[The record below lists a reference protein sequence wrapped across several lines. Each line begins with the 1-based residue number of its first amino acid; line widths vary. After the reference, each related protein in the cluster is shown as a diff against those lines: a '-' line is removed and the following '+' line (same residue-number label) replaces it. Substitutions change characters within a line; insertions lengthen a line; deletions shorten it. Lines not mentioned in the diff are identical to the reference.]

1 MSMKRNFAFIADH
14 FLLYSRKIYPI
25 RVSPC
30 FITTRRSFHFAGNE
44 KLKHFTILRSQH
56 FSSQNYIQKSINDPQ
71 LTIKDVKQRLS
82 EIMGVRKGFS
92 EPPNRSNLLQY
103 LPETQDELPFRS
115 MKDSFVTA
123 LIPLSTDRILQ
134 DKYMTLM
141 GNVRKGRLLED
152 MDIFA
157 VWTCVKYINNPKMKA
172 DEFFPYSIVTAAVN
186 QITFKGWPCK
196 VTDDMRISGQVQWVG
211 KTSLEICV
219 WLESFIS
226 NEWKLFAK
234 AYFIMVAR
242 NSTNTTGAFVNKLKP
257 EGADE
262 EETYAKAKERMER
275 RHLGK
280 KKSLLTSHPTE
291 IEQRIIHE
299 MYMKTIDL
307 NDPTLN
313 RRILPDNSVWIE
325 STKVANMIFPHPE
338 VVYTE
343 LNYAQILV
351 HCELLDIMTNKM
363 FTTNVFNYTY
373 EYKGVLQ
380 NVVPQTYREAM
391 MLLDG
396 RRHFQK
402 VMERV
407 F

>member
-1 MSMKRNFAFIADH
+1 
-14 FLLYSRKIYPI
+14 
-25 RVSPC
+25 
-30 FITTRRSFHFAGNE
+30 
-44 KLKHFTILRSQH
+44 
-56 FSSQNYIQKSINDPQ
+56 
-71 LTIKDVKQRLS
+71 
-82 EIMGVRKGFS
+82 
-92 EPPNRSNLLQY
+92 
-103 LPETQDELPFRS
+103 
-115 MKDSFVTA
+115 
-123 LIPLSTDRILQ
+123 
-134 DKYMTLM
+134 MTLM

-338 VVYTE
+338 DRNSHNTMFGGLLMRLSSELSWIIATTYGKQRPTLRHISDITFKSPISINSFVQFEGQVVYTE